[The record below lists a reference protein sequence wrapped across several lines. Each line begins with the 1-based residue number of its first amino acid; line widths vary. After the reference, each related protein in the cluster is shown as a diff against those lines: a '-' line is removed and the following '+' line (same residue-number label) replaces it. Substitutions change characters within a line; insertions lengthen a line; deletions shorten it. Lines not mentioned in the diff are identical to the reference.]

1 MSHLESG
8 LGALAEA
15 YGLDAQAL
23 LVEAH
28 RAPYARTPWPQG
40 TGRPGE
46 RAVLYALV
54 RVLQP
59 DLVVECGTNW
69 GCSTTQFLSAVR
81 ENKKGRVVSIDIR
94 SRTEGRPIG
103 ARIPPGLKNRWQFQ
117 RADAAEWLE
126 KDSTPLTFVFED
138 TDHTVDTTRRICEA
152 AARRLAP
159 GGWLVVHDV
168 VIPAVKEGI
177 RQAGVDAPA
186 FLFDDSG
193 RGLAIWR
200 KPVVDPMLEWAVTTE
215 SEGTP
220 LPEFDATVE
229 REAGPDYNRMSNSEL
244 RAEIEQRGLAAPA
257 KANKAKLVEIL
268 TKGGL
273 DA

>member
-1 MSHLESG
+1 MSHLEAG
-8 LGALAEA
+8 LRALADL

-28 RAPYARTPWPQG
+28 RAPYARTAWPQG

-46 RAVLYALV
+46 RAALYALV

-81 ENKKGRVVSIDIR
+81 DNKKGRVVSIDIR
-94 SRTEGRPIG
+94 NRTEGRPIG
-103 ARIPPGLKNRWQFQ
+103 ARIPPGLKNRWQFH
-117 RADAAEWLE
+117 RADAAEWLAKE
-126 KDSTPLTFVFED
+126 DTPLEFVFED
-138 TDHTVDTTRRICEA
+138 TDHTMETTRRICEA

-159 GGWLVVHDV
+159 GGWLICHDV
-168 VIPAVKEGI
+168 VIPAVAAGI
-177 RQAGVDAPA
+177 RQAGIDAPV
-186 FLFDDSG
+186 FLFDADG
-193 RGLAIWR
+193 RGLAVWR
-200 KPVVDPMLEWAVTTE
+200 KPVVDPMLEFTLTTE

-220 LPEFDATVE
+220 LPAFDATVE
-229 REAGPDYNRMSNSEL
+229 REAGPDYGTLTNAEL
-244 RAEIEQRGLAAPA
+244 RAEIEQRGLTAPS
-257 KANKAKLVEIL
+257 KASKARLIEIL